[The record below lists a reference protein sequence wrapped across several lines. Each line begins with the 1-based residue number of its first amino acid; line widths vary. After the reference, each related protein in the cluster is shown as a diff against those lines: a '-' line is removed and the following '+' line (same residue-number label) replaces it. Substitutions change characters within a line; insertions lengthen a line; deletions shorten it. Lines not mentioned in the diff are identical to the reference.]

1 MVIKAKES
9 SLSSEQVTTESE
21 RATIYTICKL
31 QRKQR
36 KVLEKYPQKYKETS
50 SPSRCVMQVFLLVR
64 LGWVLCFPF
73 CHFSFLPNQIL
84 GTVAFFVKAKRKNHV
99 LCLLFHFF
107 PFCQTQKLVWQKA
120 FCQTNSRLVWQF
132 PFCQTIS

>member
-50 SPSRCVMQVFLLVR
+50 SPSRCVM
-64 LGWVLCFPF
+64 
-73 CHFSFLPNQIL
+73 
-84 GTVAFFVKAKRKNHV
+84 
-99 LCLLFHFF
+99 
-107 PFCQTQKLVWQKA
+107 
-120 FCQTNSRLVWQF
+120 
-132 PFCQTIS
+132 